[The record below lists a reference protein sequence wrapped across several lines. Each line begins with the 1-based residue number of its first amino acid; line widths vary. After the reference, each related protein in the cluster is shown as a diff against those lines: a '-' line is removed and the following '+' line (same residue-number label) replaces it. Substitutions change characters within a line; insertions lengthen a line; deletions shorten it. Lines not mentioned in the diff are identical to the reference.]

1 MPSTCSGCGSSEA
14 LFMRAGR
21 PVCKPCFNAE
31 DTSDYEQMIERAIE
45 ESYQR
50 KGMKDAGWKETPDG
64 TMYYPD
70 DDNPNILHLSY

>member
-1 MPSTCSGCGSSEA
+1 M
-14 LFMRAGR
+14 
-21 PVCKPCFNAE
+21 CKPCFDAE
-31 DTSDYEQMIERAIE
+31 GTSKYEQMIEKIIE

-64 TMYYPD
+64 VMYYPD